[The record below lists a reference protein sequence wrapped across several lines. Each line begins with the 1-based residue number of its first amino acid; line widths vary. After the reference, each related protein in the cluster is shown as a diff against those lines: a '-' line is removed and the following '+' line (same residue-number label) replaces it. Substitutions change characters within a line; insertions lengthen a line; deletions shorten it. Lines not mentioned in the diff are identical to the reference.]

1 MLEKMARFK
10 MAADRWTA
18 QRDNLLGQLPPDSFQ
33 LRDLND
39 QLMLLERVFLLPKGL
54 PGRPD
59 VRHSLFSPANFD
71 AYGEQNGTTWNRIS
85 MAHFEDCFKSFEKLW

>member
-1 MLEKMARFK
+1 MLAKMAGFRS
-10 MAADRWTA
+10 AA
-18 QRDNLLGQLPPDSFQ
+18 QRWIERRDGLVREGGLLVDNFQ

-59 VRHSLFSPANFD
+59 VRHALFSPANFD
-71 AYGEQNGTTWNRIS
+71 AYGKKK
-85 MAHFEDCFKSFEKLW
+85 MKYKFFKQILNCRVK